1 MSGRLYLIATPIGN
15 LGDVSDRVRETL
27 AGVSVVAAED
37 ARRTGS
43 LLKHLGIQARLTSY
57 HDHNERQ
64 KWPRLVEILENDE
77 DIAIVSDAGMP
88 GIADPGWHIIQAAIE
103 RDIDINVI
111 PGPTAFVMALVL
123 SGLPVDRFT
132 FEGYVPKKPG
142 ARKRLFDELT
152 NERRTMVFY
161 ETPYRIEK
169 TLTEM
174 IGVFGEER
182 RASVSRELTK
192 LHEETIR
199 GTLSELVEHMS
210 NRTAKGEFVIVVA
223 GVDAS
228 PIRTDQYAAPNDS
241 EPLP

>member
-1 MSGRLYLIATPIGN
+1 MAGRLYLIATPIGN

-27 AGVSVVAAED
+27 ASVSLVAAED
-37 ARRTGS
+37 TRRTGT
-43 LLKHLGIQARLTSY
+43 LLKHLGIQARMTSY
-57 HDHNERQ
+57 HDHNERK
-64 KWPRLVEILENDE
+64 KWLRLVETLENGE
-77 DIAIVSDAGMP
+77 DIAVVSDAGMP

-103 RDIDINVI
+103 RDIEINVI

-142 ARKRLFDELT
+142 ARKRLFDELA

-182 RASVSRELTK
+182 RAAVSRELTK

-199 GTLSELVEHMS
+199 GTLPELVGHMGK
-210 NRTAKGEFVIVVA
+210 RTAKGEFVIVVA
-223 GVDAS
+223 GQDAPVTRAGQYTE
-228 PIRTDQYAAPNDS
+228 PIDS

>member
-1 MSGRLYLIATPIGN
+1 MAGRLYLIATPIGN

-27 AGVSVVAAED
+27 ANVSLIAAED
-37 ARRTGS
+37 TRRTGS
-43 LLKHLGIQARLTSY
+43 LLKHLGIQARMTSY

-64 KWPRLVEILENDE
+64 KWPRLVETLEAGE
-77 DIAIVSDAGMP
+77 DVAIVSDAGMP

-103 RDIDINVI
+103 RDIEISVI
-111 PGPTAFVMALVL
+111 PGPTAFAMALVL

-152 NERRTMVFY
+152 NEQRTMVFY
-161 ETPYRIEK
+161 ETPYRIER
-169 TLTEM
+169 TLAEM
-174 IGVFGEER
+174 VGVFGEHR

-199 GTLSELVEHMS
+199 GTLSQLVEHV
-210 NRTAKGEFVIVVA
+210 RTRPPKGEFVIVVA
-223 GVDAS
+223 GLNAPANRADECAE
-228 PIRTDQYAAPNDS
+228 PIQ
-241 EPLP
+241 